1 MASRF
6 VVNADDLGVSR
17 GATLGVIQAHLEG
30 VVTSASLAPTGAD
43 YAFACS
49 ETRDHCPDLGLGLH
63 FTLSAGAP
71 LSPARDV
78 PLLVDDAGQFRWE
91 FISLFRHLGTRRD
104 DPLLDQI
111 EMELEAQLQ
120 CLAEDGVRI
129 DHIDSERHVHQIPGI
144 FDRVVDAADR
154 HGIPFVRAAPDLGPR
169 LMRAGDLGFAL
180 TSGGF
185 LKTGLLGWLYW
196 QNRSRRL
203 AALERNV
210 RFTDHFASYL
220 FTGRLD
226 RVMDALSSHG
236 VDGIVEVMVHP
247 GVPEKSRSVSLGNP
261 GLEQYLTHPDR
272 TRELQ
277 ACQQARSTWDNSTLF
292 TFRELAER

>member
-1 MASRF
+1 MTARF

-30 VVTSASLAPTGAD
+30 IVTSASLAPTGAD
-43 YAFACS
+43 YAFARS
-49 ETRDHCPDLGLGLH
+49 ETRDRCPNLGLGLH

-71 LSPARDV
+71 LSPASDV
-78 PLLVDDAGQFRWE
+78 PLLVDEAGQFRWE
-91 FISLFRHLGTRRD
+91 FISLFRHLGTRRQA
-104 DPLLDQI
+104 PLLDQI
-111 EMELEAQLQ
+111 ETELEAQLQ
-120 CLAEDGVRI
+120 RLAEDGVQI
-129 DHIDSERHVHQIPGI
+129 DHIDSERHVHQIPGV
-144 FDRVVDAADR
+144 FDRVVDAAER
-154 HGIPFVRAAPDLGPR
+154 HGIPFVRAAPDLGPG
-169 LMRAGDLGFAL
+169 LMRVGDLGFAL

-185 LKTGLLGWLYW
+185 LKTGLLGWLYR
-196 QNRSRRL
+196 QNRGRRR
-203 AALERNV
+203 AAMESGV

-226 RVMDALSSHG
+226 RVMETLADHG
-236 VDGIVEVMVHP
+236 VDGSVEVMVHP
-247 GVPEKSRSVSLGNP
+247 GVPEESRSISLGNP

-277 ACQQARSTWDNSTLF
+277 ACRHARSRWDDSALF